1 MPPKPESSLS
11 DPSQSWKTRSSSGTG
26 KSDFLGFSQQEDY
39 LLEKVTAS
47 DYGLWLVIIIYSYKH
62 IDMFISW
69 HLFIYRDTLDYI
81 LYTDSCMGH
90 SPFWFS
96 KPRFTC
102 SFKSF
107 PTYRHHYACIYIGS
121 FFCFRWLIMLG
132 PPSQAQ
138 LGIQMSC
145 RGPFPQPQTDKRILL
160 CYIDITWY
168 IVWKNIQALT
178 SNNFDDARFV
188 AYKLAHNLE
197 VQATLQPCQPL
208 PVIELEM
215 RNMKNKSATHW
226 RPSYRVQFAPNLL

>member
-121 FFCFRWLIMLG
+121 FFFVSGGWSCSGLHPKPNWVFRCLVEVLSPSLKLI
-132 PPSQAQ
+132 
-138 LGIQMSC
+138 
-145 RGPFPQPQTDKRILL
+145 
-160 CYIDITWY
+160 
-168 IVWKNIQALT
+168 N
-178 SNNFDDARFV
+178 
-188 AYKLAHNLE
+188 AYCCA
-197 VQATLQPCQPL
+197 
-208 PVIELEM
+208 I
-215 RNMKNKSATHW
+215 SI
-226 RPSYRVQFAPNLL
+226 